1 MNQNEKIDDGSYSL
15 KKAFSYSTG
24 NIINNLSYQTF
35 SLLVFTFYFTIVGLN
50 VILITIAFMIWS
62 VWNSIN
68 DPLLGSISD
77 KTHTKWGRRY
87 PYIMISIVPL
97 GFVMFFLFT
106 PPISFGITDMFTNF
120 IYFLIIIIIFELFYS
135 MFDVNLIALFPELF
149 ITEEERA
156 NANAVRMTVYLIT
169 LIVTFVLP
177 TFFIPDFSNPKYLTQ
192 YQIFG
197 IFITI
202 LIIIAGL
209 CFLKFSPKEKA
220 EFREEYKSIPNLKE
234 TFKICLKN
242 KTFMG
247 YLPAEMGMW
256 YVIGIVT
263 TIVVLYG
270 KFVLGIGEGETIY
283 IALMFIIL
291 FISSALFMNLLWK
304 PIVKKIGTRKTWMI
318 SILTWILALIPFM
331 FIQDKFQGMI
341 VFFFFGLGLSGPIYI
356 IDLIL
361 SDIIDEDEVN
371 TGTRREAGYY
381 GVKAFFYKLSGVFVF
396 LTIGLVFTNV
406 GWAVYEP
413 EKVTSEVIFGLRSLM
428 FIFPTIALVIS
439 ILVMYKY
446 PLHSEK
452 LAQAKEKLQKIH
464 EQKRARL

>member
-1 MNQNEKIDDGSYSL
+1 MNKIIELKEEPYSL
-15 KKAFSYSTG
+15 KKAASYSIG
-24 NIINNLSYQTF
+24 QIINNASYQTF

-97 GFVMFFLFT
+97 AITMFLLFT
-106 PPISFGITDMFTNF
+106 PPISLGIKDQLPNF
-120 IYFLIIIIIFELFYS
+120 IYFLIIIMVFELFYT

-149 ITEEERA
+149 ITENERTS
-156 NANAVRMTVYLIT
+156 ANAVRMTVYLIT
-169 LIVTFVLP
+169 LIITFALP
-177 TFFIPDFSNPKYLTQ
+177 TMFIPDFSNPKYLTQ

-197 IFITI
+197 IFIAI

-209 CFLKFSPKEKA
+209 CFLKFSPREKP
-220 EFREEYKSIPNLKE
+220 EFRDEYKNIQSFKE
-234 TFKICLKN
+234 TFKICVKN

-256 YVIGIVT
+256 YVIGVT
-263 TIVVLYG
+263 TTIIVLYG

-283 IALMFIIL
+283 IALMLAFG
-291 FISSALFMNLLWK
+291 FISTAIFMNILWK
-304 PIVKKIGTRKTWMI
+304 PVVRKIGTRKSRMSSVLI
-318 SILTWILALIPFM
+318 WILVISPFM

-341 VFFFFGLGLSGPIYI
+341 VLFFFGIGLSGPIYI

-371 TGTRREAGYY
+371 KGTRREAGYY
-381 GVKAFFYKLSGVFVF
+381 GVKAFFYKLSTLFVF
-396 LTIGLVFTNV
+396 LTIGLVFTNI

-413 EKVTSEVIFGLRSLM
+413 DKVTSEVIFGLRALM
-428 FIFPTIALVIS
+428 FIFPAIALIIS
-439 ILVMYKY
+439 LLVMYKY
-446 PLHSEK
+446 PLHGEK
-452 LAQAKEKLQKIH
+452 LANVKIKLKKIH
-464 EQKRARL
+464 EEKRSKI

>member
-1 MNQNEKIDDGSYSL
+1 MKKIKELKDEPYSL
-15 KKAFSYSTG
+15 KKAASYSIG
-24 NIINNLSYQTF
+24 QIINNASYQTF

-87 PYIMISIVPL
+87 PYIMTSIVPL
-97 GFVMFFLFT
+97 AIVMFLLFT
-106 PPISFGITDMFTNF
+106 PPLSLGVKDQMSNF
-120 IYFLIIIIIFELFYS
+120 IYFLIIIIIFEFFYT

-149 ITEEERA
+149 ITQEERTS
-156 NANAVRMTVYLIT
+156 ANAVRMTVYLVT
-169 LIVTFVLP
+169 LIITFALP

-197 IFITI
+197 IFIAG
-202 LIIIAGL
+202 IIIVAGVF
-209 CFLKFSPKEKA
+209 FLKFSPREKA
-220 EFREEYKSIPNLKE
+220 EFRDEYKNIHSFKE
-234 TFKICLKN
+234 TFKICVKN

-256 YVIGIVT
+256 YVIGVIT
-263 TIVVLYG
+263 TIIVLYG

-283 IALMFIIL
+283 IALMLAIG
-291 FISSALFMNLLWK
+291 FISTAIFMNILWK
-304 PIVKKIGTRKTWMI
+304 PVVRKIGPRKSWMI
-318 SILTWILALIPFM
+318 SVFIWILVISPFM
-331 FIQDKFQGMI
+331 FIQDKFQGII
-341 VFFFFGLGLSGPIYI
+341 VLFFFGIGLSGPIYI

-381 GVKAFFYKLSGVFVF
+381 GVKAFFYKFSTVFVF
-396 LTIGLVFTNV
+396 LTIGLVFTNI
-406 GWAVYEP
+406 GWTVYEP
-413 EKVTSEVIFGLRSLM
+413 ERVTSEVIFGLRALM
-428 FIFPTIALVIS
+428 FIFPAIALIIS
-439 ILVMYKY
+439 LLVMYKY
-446 PLHSEK
+446 PLHGEK
-452 LAQAKEKLQKIH
+452 LAQVKEKLQKIH
-464 EQKRARL
+464 EEKRSKI

>member
-1 MNQNEKIDDGSYSL
+1 MSKSLKDEPYSL
-15 KKAFSYSTG
+15 KKAASYSLG
-24 NIINNLSYQTF
+24 QIINNASYQTF

-77 KTHTKWGRRY
+77 RTHTKWGRRY

-97 GFVMFFLFT
+97 GLVMFFLFT
-106 PPISFGITDMFTNF
+106 PPASFGITDQLSNF
-120 IYFLIIIIIFELFYS
+120 IYFLIIIIIFEFFYTL
-135 MFDVNLIALFPELF
+135 FDVNLIALFPELF
-149 ITEEERA
+149 ITEKERT

-169 LIVTFVLP
+169 LIITFALP

-197 IFITI
+197 IFIAI

-209 CFLKFSPKEKA
+209 CFLKLSPREKP
-220 EFREEYKSIPNLKE
+220 EFREEYKNIPSLKE
-234 TFKICLKN
+234 TFKICIKN
-242 KTFMG
+242 KTFIG

-256 YVIGIVT
+256 YVIGLIT
-263 TIVVLYG
+263 TVIVLYG

-283 IALMFIIL
+283 IALMLVIG
-291 FISSALFMNLLWK
+291 FISTALFMNILWK
-304 PIVKKIGTRKTWMI
+304 PVVLKIGPRKAWMI
-318 SILTWILALIPFM
+318 SVLVWILSLVPFM
-331 FIQDKFQGMI
+331 FIQDRFQGMI
-341 VFFFFGLGLSGPIYI
+341 VLIFFGMGMAGPIYM

-381 GVKAFFYKLSGVFVF
+381 GMKAFLYKLSSVFVF

-413 EKVTSEVIFGLRSLM
+413 EKVTSGVIFGLRALM
-428 FIFPTIALVIS
+428 FIFPAIALVIS
-439 ILVMYKY
+439 ILVIYKY
-446 PLHSEK
+446 PLYGEK
-452 LAQAKEKLQKIH
+452 LATVKEKLSKIH
-464 EQKRARL
+464 EEKRSRI

>member
-1 MNQNEKIDDGSYSL
+1 MNQKDKIDDGSYSL
-15 KKAFSYSTG
+15 KKALSYSTG
-24 NIINNLSYQTF
+24 QVINNASYQTF

-77 KTHTKWGRRY
+77 RTHTKWGRRY
-87 PYIMISIVPL
+87 PYIMASIVPL
-97 GFVMFFLFT
+97 GIVMFFLFT
-106 PPISFGITDMFTNF
+106 PPASFGVTDQLANF
-120 IYFLIIIIIFELFYS
+120 IYFLIIIIIFEFFYT

-149 ITEEERA
+149 ITEEERT

-169 LIVTFVLP
+169 LIVTFALP
-177 TFFIPDFSNPKYLTQ
+177 TFFIPDFSNPKYITQ

-197 IFITI
+197 IFIAI

-209 CFLKFSPKEKA
+209 CFLKFSPREKP
-220 EFREEYKSIPNLKE
+220 EFREEYKNIASFKE
-234 TFKICLKN
+234 DFKICIKN
-242 KTFMG
+242 KTFLG

-256 YVIGIVT
+256 YVIGVITAV
-263 TIVVLYG
+263 VVLYG

-283 IALMFIIL
+283 IALMLVIGFL
-291 FISSALFMNLLWK
+291 SSALFMNILWK
-304 PIVKKIGTRKTWMI
+304 PVVLKIGPRKTWMI
-318 SILTWILALIPFM
+318 SNLIWILSLVPFM
-331 FIQDKFQGMI
+331 FIQDKFQAMI
-341 VFFFFGLGLSGPIYI
+341 VLFFFGMGMAGPIYI

-381 GVKAFFYKLSGVFVF
+381 GVKAFIYKLSSVFVF
-396 LTIGLVFTNV
+396 LTIGLVFSNV

-413 EKVTSEVIFGLRSLM
+413 EKVTAEVIFGLRALM
-428 FIFPTIALVIS
+428 FIFPAIALIIS

-446 PLHSEK
+446 PLYGEK
-452 LAQAKEKLQKIH
+452 LATVKEKLSKIH
-464 EQKRARL
+464 EEKRSRI

>member
-1 MNQNEKIDDGSYSL
+1 MSQKEKIDDRSYSL

-24 NIINNLSYQTF
+24 QIINNASYQTF

-77 KTHTKWGRRY
+77 RTHTKWGRRY

-97 GFVMFFLFT
+97 GLVMFFLFT
-106 PPISFGITDMFTNF
+106 PPISFGINDILLNF
-120 IYFLIIIIIFELFYS
+120 IYFLIIIIIFEFFYS

-149 ITEEERA
+149 ITEEERT

-169 LIVTFVLP
+169 LIVTFALP
-177 TFFIPDFSNPKYLTQ
+177 TFFIPDFSNPKYLAE

-197 IFITI
+197 IFIAI

-209 CFLKFSPKEKA
+209 CFLKFSPREKA
-220 EFREEYKSIPNLKE
+220 EFSEEYKGITSLKE
-234 TFKICLKN
+234 TFKICVKN

-256 YVIGIVT
+256 YVIGVLT
-263 TIVVLYG
+263 TIIVLYG

-283 IALMFIIL
+283 IALMLVIA
-291 FISSALFMNLLWK
+291 FISTAVFMNVLWK
-304 PIVKKIGTRKTWMI
+304 PVVRKLGPRKAWMI
-318 SILTWILALIPFM
+318 SMLTWILVLIPFM
-331 FIQDKFQGMI
+331 FIQDKYQGMI
-341 VFFFFGLGLSGPIYI
+341 VLFFFGIGLSGPIYI

-413 EKVTSEVIFGLRSLM
+413 EKVTSEVIFGLRALM
-428 FIFPTIALVIS
+428 FIFPAIALIIS
-439 ILVMYKY
+439 VLVMYKY
-446 PLHSEK
+446 PLHGAK
-452 LAQAKEKLQKIH
+452 LAEVKEKLSKIH
-464 EQKRARL
+464 EEKRSKL

>member
-1 MNQNEKIDDGSYSL
+1 MSKSLKDESYSL
-15 KKAFSYSTG
+15 KKAASYSIG
-24 NIINNLSYQTF
+24 QIINNASYQTF

-50 VILITIAFMIWS
+50 VVLITIAFMIWS

-77 KTHTKWGRRY
+77 RTHTKWGRRY
-87 PYIMISIVPL
+87 PFIMISIVPL
-97 GFVMFFLFT
+97 AIVMFLLFT
-106 PPISFGITDMFTNF
+106 PPLSLGITDQLPNF
-120 IYFLIIIIIFELFYS
+120 IYFLIIIILFELFYS

-149 ITEEERA
+149 VTEKERTS
-156 NANAVRMTVYLIT
+156 ANAVRMTIYLIT
-169 LIVTFVLP
+169 LIIIFGLP
-177 TFFIPDFSNPKYLTQ
+177 TIFIPDFSNPKYLPQ

-197 IFITI
+197 IFIAI
-202 LIIIAGL
+202 MIIIAGL

-220 EFREEYKSIPNLKE
+220 EFREEYKNIQSFKE
-234 TFKICLKN
+234 TFKICVKN

-256 YVIGIVT
+256 YVIGVT
-263 TIVVLYG
+263 TTIIVLYG

-283 IALMFIIL
+283 IALMLAIA
-291 FISSALFMNLLWK
+291 FISTAIFMNILWK
-304 PIVKKIGTRKTWMI
+304 PTVRRIGPRKSWMI
-318 SILTWILALIPFM
+318 SVMIWILVSSPFL

-341 VFFFFGLGLSGPIYI
+341 VLAFFGIGMSGPIYI

-381 GVKAFFYKLSGVFVF
+381 GVKAFFYKLSTVFVF
-396 LTIGLVFTNV
+396 LTIGLVFTNI

-413 EKVTSEVIFGLRSLM
+413 EKVSPDIIFGLRALM
-428 FIFPTIALVIS
+428 FIFPAIALLIS
-439 ILVMYKY
+439 IVFMYRY
-446 PLHSEK
+446 PLHGARLSII
-452 LAQAKEKLQKIH
+452 KEKLQEIH
-464 EQKRARL
+464 HEKRSRVK

>member
-1 MNQNEKIDDGSYSL
+1 MNQKDKLKDDYYSL

-24 NIINNLSYQTF
+24 QIINNAAYQTF
-35 SLLVFTFYFTIVGLN
+35 SLLIFTFYFTIVGLN

-68 DPLLGSISD
+68 DPLLGAISD
-77 KTHTKWGRRY
+77 RTHTKWGRRY

-97 GFVMFFLFT
+97 GLVMFFLFT
-106 PPISFGITDMFTNF
+106 PPISFGVTDQLTNF
-120 IYFLIIIIIFELFYS
+120 IYFLIIIIIFEFFYT

-149 ITEEERA
+149 ITEEERT

-169 LIVTFVLP
+169 LIITFALP

-197 IFITI
+197 IFIAI

-209 CFLKFSPKEKA
+209 CFLKFSPREKA
-220 EFREEYKSIPNLKE
+220 EFSEEYKSIASLKD
-234 TFKICLKN
+234 TFKICVKN

-247 YLPAEMGMW
+247 YIPAEMGMW
-256 YVIGIVT
+256 YVIGVIT
-263 TIVVLYG
+263 TIIVLYG

-283 IALMFIIL
+283 IALMLVIA
-291 FISSALFMNLLWK
+291 FISTAVFMNVLWK
-304 PIVKKIGTRKTWMI
+304 PVVRKLGPRKTWMI
-318 SILTWILALIPFM
+318 AMLSWILVLIPFM
-331 FIQDKFQGMI
+331 FIQDKYQGMI
-341 VFFFFGLGLSGPIYI
+341 VLFFFGIGLSGPIYI

-361 SDIIDEDEVN
+361 SDIIDEDEVT

-413 EKVTSEVIFGLRSLM
+413 EKVTSEVVFGLRALM
-428 FIFPTIALVIS
+428 FIFPAMALVIS

-446 PLHSEK
+446 SLHGEK
-452 LAQAKEKLQKIH
+452 LAQVKEKLQKIH